1 MSVGGPDTHTGRS
14 GIKNYV
20 SQYPPISHQNSG
32 KIDFMAKIAKK
43 QVFRPNFRANFRF
56 CTKFGPIRQSHGQP
70 EMSAKFQPNPTLF
83 EEFVIFYQKHF

>member
-1 MSVGGPDTHTGRS
+1 MVQTPTQADPASKTTSPSIDLYGTKTLE
-14 GIKNYV
+14 
-20 SQYPPISHQNSG
+20 

-83 EEFVIFYQKHF
+83 EEFVIFLPKTLLVD